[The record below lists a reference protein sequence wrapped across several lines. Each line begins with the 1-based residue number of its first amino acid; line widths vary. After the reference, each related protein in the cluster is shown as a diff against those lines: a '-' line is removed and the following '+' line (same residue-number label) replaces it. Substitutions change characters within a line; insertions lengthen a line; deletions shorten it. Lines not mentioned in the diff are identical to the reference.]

1 MAGFGWLYSLEL
13 KTAEEH
19 GALLGAIGWTWDFRN
34 DGMKLDFSGL
44 VGYGKPYIC
53 DFGMMA

>member
-1 MAGFGWLYSLEL
+1 MDGFGWLYSLEL
-13 KTAEEH
+13 KTSEEH

-44 VGYGKPYIC
+44 VGYESRTSAIL
-53 DFGMMA
+53 A